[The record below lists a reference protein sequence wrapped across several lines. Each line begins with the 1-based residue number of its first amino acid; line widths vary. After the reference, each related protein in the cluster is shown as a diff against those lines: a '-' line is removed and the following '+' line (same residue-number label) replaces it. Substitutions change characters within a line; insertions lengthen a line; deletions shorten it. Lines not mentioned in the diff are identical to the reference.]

1 MSARDRAMGMGGK
14 TRDRSPRDQ
23 RGGGQDMGGV
33 PDSSGNVNKQLAA
46 EAKEARRKSEMDN
59 LIRRLISDKR
69 EEDVE
74 VFRSRQLN
82 LPIRVIPTPV
92 GLGIAALSPF
102 LQSQN
107 TQARNKFLS
116 GVDASFYNLDTM
128 AQEQQYKDYLE
139 SLRPTFTPNDGG
151 GIVPLIQPPVIP
163 IQQQPMMIPPAV
175 GIQSVNPFV
184 QNGVFN
190 YGVPMV

>member
-74 VFRSRQLN
+74 VFRSRQL
-82 LPIRVIPTPV
+82 
-92 GLGIAALSPF
+92 S
-102 LQSQN
+102 S
-107 TQARNKFLS
+107 
-116 GVDASFYNLDTM
+116 
-128 AQEQQYKDYLE
+128 
-139 SLRPTFTPNDGG
+139 
-151 GIVPLIQPPVIP
+151 
-163 IQQQPMMIPPAV
+163 
-175 GIQSVNPFV
+175 
-184 QNGVFN
+184 
-190 YGVPMV
+190 